1 MADSYRIA
9 TLLLKRLEVD
19 DLRPSEELELEAWLD
34 QGDNRDFYEKSITRE
49 ALYRW
54 LKERMEMN
62 EKSMDK
68 RFFELFGTPVPV
80 KPMFTAWKWIAAA
93 ASVLVAVA
101 GGYLVFHRP
110 TKVSPEASQPVAQA
124 PVIHPGKDRAHLQLA
139 NGSVI
144 ELDSARDGS
153 IASQGSANI
162 VKNGSTISYASS
174 SNAPVLSNAFNIL
187 QTPRAGQYSMVLPD
201 GTKVWLNNS
210 SGLKYPVAFSGNQR
224 HVELLNGEAFF
235 EVAPSVRKPF
245 TVVLPGGNNIE
256 VLGTSFNVSCYSDD
270 PTQRTTLVE
279 GKVRVTAGGDNLI
292 LAPGQQA
299 EESDGRLAVN
309 RPDVY
314 SVTAWRRGFFN
325 FSDANVRMVM
335 KQIARWYDVEVKF
348 EGEPSVEKLE
358 GSISRNQNLAE
369 TLASLEAL
377 HIHTSVKD
385 RTVIVH
391 K

>member
-54 LKERMEMN
+54 LKERMEMD
-62 EKSMDK
+62 EKRMDR
-68 RFFELFGTPVPV
+68 RFFELFGTPAPA
-80 KPMFTAWKWIAAA
+80 KPMFTMWKWIAAA
-93 ASVLVAVA
+93 ACMLVAIA
-101 GGYLVFHRP
+101 GGFLIFHRHSR
-110 TKVSPEASQPVAQA
+110 VSSEISQPVSQA

-139 NGSVI
+139 NGSII
-144 ELDSARDGS
+144 ELDSVQDGS
-153 IASQGSANI
+153 IASQGSSNI
-162 VKNGSTISYASS
+162 VKNGSTISYSS
-174 SNAPVLSNAFNIL
+174 SKAPALSDAFNIL

-210 SGLKYPVAFSGNQR
+210 SGLKYPVAFSGSQR
-224 HVELLNGEAFF
+224 RVELLNGEAYF
-235 EVAPSVRKPF
+235 EVPPSIRKPF
-245 TVVLPGGNNIE
+245 TVVLPGGNNVE
-256 VLGTSFNVSCYSDD
+256 VLGTSFNVSCYNDEPS
-270 PTQRTTLVE
+270 QKTTLVE
-279 GKVRVTAGGDNLI
+279 GKVRVTAGSDKLV
-292 LAPGQQA
+292 LSPGQQA
-299 EESDGRLAVN
+299 EESDGRLAVH

-314 SVTAWRRGFFN
+314 SVTAWKRGFFN
-325 FSDANVRMVM
+325 FSDADVRMVM
-335 KQIARWYDVEVKF
+335 RQIARWYDIDVKF
-348 EGEPSVEKLE
+348 EGQPSVEKLE

-377 HIHTSVKD
+377 HIHTTVKD

-391 K
+391 Q

>member
-54 LKERMEMN
+54 LKERMEMD
-62 EKSMDK
+62 EKRMDK
-68 RFFELFGTPVPV
+68 RFFELFGTPAPV
-80 KPMFTAWKWIAAA
+80 KPMFVAWKWIAAA
-93 ASVLVAVA
+93 ASVLVAIA
-101 GGYLVFHRP
+101 GGYLIFHRP
-110 TKVSPEASQPVAQA
+110 AKPAPEVSQPVAQV

-139 NGSVI
+139 NGSII
-144 ELDSARDGS
+144 ELDSVRDGS
-153 IASQGSANI
+153 IASQGSSEI
-162 VKNGSTISYASS
+162 VKNGSTISYSS
-174 SNAPVLSNAFNIL
+174 SKAPVLADAFNIL

-224 HVELLNGEAFF
+224 RVELLNGEAFF
-235 EVAPSVRKPF
+235 EVAPSVREPF

-256 VLGTSFNVSCYSDD
+256 VLGTSFNVSCYSDE
-270 PTQRTTLVE
+270 PNQKTTLVE
-279 GKVRVTAGGDNLI
+279 GRVRVTAGGGHLI

-299 EESDGRLAVN
+299 EEMEGHLAVR

-325 FSDANVRMVM
+325 FSDADMRMVM
-335 KQIARWYDVEVKF
+335 RQIARWYDVDVMF
-348 EGEPSVEKLE
+348 EGEPSIEKLE

-377 HIHTSVKD
+377 HIHTTVKD
-385 RTVIVH
+385 RTVVVH
-391 K
+391 Q